1 MILVDLQKALEK
13 MEKFLLRTQTL
24 NDFYLKHELS
34 VTIED
39 VFSDTGIINC
49 GVPQGSILGLLLLLI
64 YINDLKQT
72 LTLPSPWR
80 GLADLLS
87 IFVSQICISHPIF

>member
-64 YINDLKQT
+64 YK
-72 LTLPSPWR
+72 
-80 GLADLLS
+80 
-87 IFVSQICISHPIF
+87 

>member
-13 MEKFLLRTQTL
+13 MEKFILRTQTL
-24 NDFYLKHELS
+24 NDLYLKHEPS

-39 VFSDTGIINC
+39 VFSDAGIINC

-72 LTLPSPWR
+72 FTLPSPWR
-80 GLADLLS
+80 G
-87 IFVSQICISHPIF
+87 I